1 MSASSADTGAVVAE
15 VREGDYGTK
24 VGTIEPGGA
33 GFIPLDERH
42 GKPIGLFATWMSPNL
57 EFATVFLGVIAVLFL
72 GLSIPQALLAAIVG
86 NGLGAIAHGV
96 LSSRGPKMGT
106 PQMVQSRIPFGYRGN
121 ILPAGLNAVIA
132 GVGWFAVNSVSGAF
146 ALATLTGLP
155 PQATLIVVVLLQI
168 AVAFMGHNF
177 LQRFERIAFPFLA
190 IAFILAFIWVVPN
203 ANLSAAPA
211 GAGLGEWLIVVG
223 IFFGYAAGWAPFASD
238 YTRYLPAN
246 ANPRATGW
254 AAGLGVFVSCT
265 LLAFLGM
272 LVATLTWPEGDSPTT
287 VFTSVMPGFV
297 AAIVLLAIALG
308 SISANAINLYSGAM
322 SLLTIGVKW
331 EASTRRLVSVVAF
344 GILGTALAY
353 YGLQD
358 VSKFENFLLV
368 IAYWIGPW
376 VGVMVCDWMLRRGHD
391 VDGFQYDEK
400 HNPWAG
406 FLAMLIG
413 IVLSVWLFSNQAAY
427 VGIVPK
433 AIPAFGDSAFEFG
446 FIVSFILYWVF
457 FKMQKKQPLNE
468 GLVIPPAGR

>member
-177 LQRFERIAFPFLA
+177 LQMFERIAFPFLA
-190 IAFILAFIWVVPN
+190 VAFILAFIWVVPA
-203 ANLSAAPA
+203 ANTSAATG
-211 GAGLGEWLIVVG
+211 GAGIGEWLIAMG
-223 IFFGYAAGWAPFASD
+223 IFFGYAAGWNPFASD

-246 ANPRATGW
+246 SNGRATGLW
-254 AAGLGVFVSCT
+254 AGLGVFVSCT
-265 LLAFLGM
+265 VLAYLGM
-272 LVATLTWPEGDSPTT
+272 LVATLTWGEDDSPTT

-297 AAIVLLAIALG
+297 KALVLLAIAVG
-308 SISANAINLYSGAM
+308 SISANAINLYSGSM
-322 SLLTIGVKW
+322 SLLTIGIKW
-331 EASTRRLVSVVAF
+331 EARTRRLVSVVIF

-353 YGLQD
+353 YGLGD

-368 IAYWIGPW
+368 IAYWVGPW
-376 VGVMVCDWMLRRGHD
+376 LGVFFCDMLLRRGRD
-391 VDGFQYDEK
+391 VSGFMFDEK

-406 FLAMLIG
+406 FVAMLLG
-413 IVLSVWLFSNQAAY
+413 IVISVWLFSNQTAY
-427 VGIVPK
+427 VGLVPQ
-433 AIPAFGDSAFEFG
+433 AIPAFGDSAFEVG
-446 FIVSFILYWVF
+446 FLVSFILYFIF
-457 FKMQKKQPLNE
+457 FKMQKQPTEEKLF
-468 GLVIPPAGR
+468 IPAAGQ